1 MRPPGEIKHP
11 TAEHPTTSP
20 VAIYHFSIKPVQRS
34 KGRTATAAAAY
45 RAGCKILDERT
56 GEIHDYTRKG
66 GVESADIVFPAGAPE
81 WVADR
86 AKLWNGAEQA
96 ETRKDACV
104 AREFEVA
111 LPSELSPSERRRLAL
126 DFASSMATEE
136 GCAVD
141 VAIHAPG
148 KEGDNRNWHAH
159 ILRTTRKV
167 GPDGFG
173 AKLDTEQSG
182 RKRKDDLEQVRERWA
197 EMTNVALARE
207 GRTERV
213 DHRTLAAQGIDR
225 EPTVHLGPAATAIER
240 RGQTSQKTLNQAERR
255 AEQAA
260 KRRAKAAAQRQAER
274 PAAPAPAVQTP
285 APPTPAPVH
294 QVQAQPVP
302 APRTAQTPRP
312 MPTPAVQ
319 APAPRP
325 LPQPT
330 PIQVQSPAPRAP
342 APRPVPER
350 PRARPTAVPIP
361 PPPPVRAPEPAPA
374 PTPTLAECM
383 GEALQRLLDW
393 IKGQRG
399 VLKAIDAERSTCC
412 GPVMQLDDLHCVQR
426 VGKGTYSIHR
436 LDHLD
441 KRPAVGDPTT
451 EIKYSSGLGKVS
463 GPSPRRGIGE

>member
-1 MRPPGEIKHP
+1 M
-11 TAEHPTTSP
+11 
-20 VAIYHFSIKPVQRS
+20 AIYHLSVKTVSRS
-34 KGRTATAAAAY
+34 DGRTATAAAAY
-45 RAGCKILDERT
+45 RAGAKIVDDRT
-56 GEIHDYTRKG
+56 GEIHDYRRKKG
-66 GVESADIVFPAGAPE
+66 IVSATLFVPEAAPAWASE
-81 WVADR
+81 R
-86 AKLWNGAEQA
+86 AVLWNKAEES
-96 ETRKDACV
+96 ETRKNSTV

-111 LPSELSPSERRRLAL
+111 LPDELNTDQRQELAHAL
-126 DFASSMATEE
+126 AVELVKNHR
-136 GCAVD
+136 CAVD
-141 VAIHAPG
+141 VAIHEPG
-148 KEGDNRNWHAH
+148 KEGDTRNHHAH
-159 ILRTTRKV
+159 ILCTTRRL
-167 GPDGFG
+167 GPGGFG
-173 AKLDTEQSG
+173 DKTRELDDRTSGAIEIKLW
-182 RKRKDDLEQVRERWA
+182 RERWA
-197 EMTNVALARE
+197 EMTNDALARA

-225 EPTVHLGPAATAIER
+225 DPTIHLGPAATAIER
-240 RGQTSQKTLNQAERR
+240 RGQTSQKTLNRTERK

-260 KRRAKAAAQRQAER
+260 KRRAKAASQRQAER

-302 APRTAQTPRP
+302 APRPAQTPRP
-312 MPTPAVQ
+312 MPTPA
-319 APAPRP
+319 PRP
-325 LPQPT
+325 MPQPT
-330 PIQVQSPAPRAP
+330 PIQVQPPAPRAP

-374 PTPTLAECM
+374 PTPTLAERM
-383 GEALQRLLDW
+383 GESLQRLLDW

>member
-1 MRPPGEIKHP
+1 M
-11 TAEHPTTSP
+11 
-20 VAIYHFSIKPVQRS
+20 AIYHLSVKTVSRS
-34 KGRTATAAAAY
+34 DGRTATAAAAY
-45 RAGCKILDERT
+45 RAGAQIVDDRT
-56 GEIHDYTRKG
+56 GEIHDYRRKKG
-66 GVESADIVFPAGAPE
+66 IVSATLFVPEDAPD
-81 WVADR
+81 WASDR
-86 AKLWNGAEQA
+86 ADLWNKAEES
-96 ETRKDACV
+96 ETRKNSTV

-111 LPSELSPSERRRLAL
+111 LPDELDADQRQELAHAL
-126 DFASSMATEE
+126 AVELVKHH

-141 VAIHAPG
+141 VAIHEPG
-148 KEGDNRNWHAH
+148 KEGDTRNHHAH
-159 ILRTTRKV
+159 ILCTTRRL
-167 GPDGFG
+167 GPGGFADKTRELDDRTSG
-173 AKLDTEQSG
+173 AMEVT
-182 RKRKDDLEQVRERWA
+182 RWRERWA
-197 EMTNVALARE
+197 EMTNGALARA

-225 EPTVHLGPAATAIER
+225 EPTTHLGPAATAIER
-240 RGQTSQKTLNQAERR
+240 RGQTSQKTLNQTERK

-374 PTPTLAECM
+374 PTPTLAERM
-383 GEALQRLLDW
+383 GESLQRLLDW

-441 KRPAVGDPTT
+441 KRPAVGDPKT
-451 EIKYSSGLGKVS
+451 EIKYAGGLGKVS
-463 GPSPRRGIGE
+463 GPGHARGLGR